1 MGRRHLT
8 TAITLL
14 VLVGIL
20 VLGVILGVN
29 TLLAPLPG
37 DSSPAAEPSPTCTTQ
52 TVKKGQRI
60 RATQV
65 QVSVFNAGTRAGLAD
80 KTMGLLTARGF
91 KKGTVG
97 NASSAK
103 RVKKVQVWTTRPN
116 DPAAKLVAR
125 QFGRS
130 TVVHQTKT
138 DLGPGVDVVVGN
150 AFHKLVKAKHVLVV
164 RKSSS
169 VCVPVAAR
177 PSTDEG

>member
-8 TAITLL
+8 TAITML

-20 VLGVILGVN
+20 VLGVVLGVN

-37 DSSPAAEPSPTCTTQ
+37 DSNPAADASPTCTTE
-52 TVKKGQRI
+52 TVKKGERI
-60 RATQV
+60 KASQV

-80 KTMGLLTARGF
+80 KTLGLLAARGF
-91 KKGTVG
+91 KKGSVG
-97 NASSAK
+97 NAPSSAK
-103 RVKKVQVWTTRPN
+103 VKKVQVWTMEKH

-130 TVVHQTKT
+130 TVVHVTKSE
-138 DLGPGVDVVVGN
+138 LGPGVDVIVGN
-150 AFHKLVKAKHVLVV
+150 GFRKLVKSKKVIVV
-164 RKSSS
+164 HKSSS
-169 VCVPVAAR
+169 VCVPVSAS

>member
-1 MGRRHLT
+1 MARRHLM
-8 TAITLL
+8 TAITML

-37 DSSPAAEPSPTCTTQ
+37 DSTPAASPSPTCTTH

-60 RATQV
+60 KSTQV

-80 KTMGLLTARGF
+80 ETMGLLNARGF
-91 KKGTVG
+91 KRGTVG

-103 RVKKVQVWTTRPN
+103 KVKKVQIWTTDKN
-116 DPAAKLVAR
+116 DPAALLVAR
-125 QFGRS
+125 QFGRH
-130 TVVHQTKT
+130 TVVHYTKT
-138 DLGPGVDVVVGN
+138 DLGPGVDVIVANG
-150 AFHKLVKAKHVLVV
+150 FRKLAKPKKVLVV

-169 VCVPVAAR
+169 VCVPVSAS